1 MKKKILIG
9 ISALILIGAI
19 IFCIFFLIKREENK
33 EEDIKVLLKDY
44 EQELGSIDNYKFD
57 VRYDNS
63 YQLTQHFKGVRV
75 YGASIIAIKDKEE
88 VTKILDYR
96 YQIPDDF
103 DIKPKNKK
111 EDLLKIAL
119 KQVGNDAKLINAEL
133 IIYPISEKEFTLA
146 YLFEFTNGTIIISD
160 KDQSIISSPSIFD
173 TSSLYKTPLE
183 EEDIARFQIKMSKY
197 QLYDKIRNIEV
208 YTIKDSYEY
217 IPSMTFLKNSEK
229 YYEEVIWHNL
239 EEANKEDY
247 YAIKTM
253 QNVAKVYDYY
263 KENFDFRSIK
273 MDEDYKLKVYV
284 NLDKILDE
292 DNKNIY
298 YPYANNAALAYF
310 NEDDIRIYF
319 GKDNIFNEDIE
330 VVSHEYTHG
339 LFRQIIEPDGSMY
352 NSAINEGYADAMG
365 LIIGAYYQDGY
376 LDGTIADRNI
386 KDSTFKLS
394 DYTLD
399 TEEHDASFLISR
411 VAYLMSIEEDLE
423 MDLYDLGNL
432 WFKSLYHLPKNIVN
446 YSDVE
451 LAVLTEAL
459 ILGYSR
465 DEVKLMARIF
475 ESVGYPNL
483 YDVVVKDIV
492 SIRYGNTSVSEENE
506 EINEEEIYMSYLK
519 NKEYESLTTDW
530 EMEPEFYSLYDIDGN
545 GILELMISFNDY
557 GFGNNLILTYDP
569 VDKKVEKVWDKLI
582 YGGLRYHEGRKEIEY
597 TEIKPF
603 YGASVATFAT
613 LVNGEIIS
621 VRNVVLDGEAY
632 YVYEGNDR
640 REVTKEEYSSY
651 FDDLIYFEEKE
662 LSSI

>member
-1 MKKKILIG
+1 
-9 ISALILIGAI
+9 
-19 IFCIFFLIKREENK
+19 
-33 EEDIKVLLKDY
+33 
-44 EQELGSIDNYKFD
+44 
-57 VRYDNS
+57 
-63 YQLTQHFKGVRV
+63 
-75 YGASIIAIKDKEE
+75 
-88 VTKILDYR
+88 
-96 YQIPDDF
+96 
-103 DIKPKNKK
+103 
-111 EDLLKIAL
+111 
-119 KQVGNDAKLINAEL
+119 
-133 IIYPISEKEFTLA
+133 
-146 YLFEFTNGTIIISD
+146 
-160 KDQSIISSPSIFD
+160 
-173 TSSLYKTPLE
+173 
-183 EEDIARFQIKMSKY
+183 
-197 QLYDKIRNIEV
+197 
-208 YTIKDSYEY
+208 
-217 IPSMTFLKNSEK
+217 
-229 YYEEVIWHNL
+229 
-239 EEANKEDY
+239 
-247 YAIKTM
+247 
-253 QNVAKVYDYY
+253 
-263 KENFDFRSIK
+263 

-292 DNKNIY
+292 ENKDIY